1 MTAPGKAWTCTTVV
15 PHDGC
20 MSTGDDLST
29 LTVARGQ
36 GLAAACL
43 ARTIRLGFGVRRTFA
58 SMQRDAVEPT
68 ATG

>member
-1 MTAPGKAWTCTTVV
+1 
-15 PHDGC
+15 

-29 LTVARGQ
+29 LAVARGQ

>member
-29 LTVARGQ
+29 LAVARGQ

-43 ARTIRLGFGVRRTFA
+43 ARTIRLGSASGEFA
-58 SMQRDAVEPT
+58 YVDLDVDSESPT
-68 ATG
+68 G